1 MANEKTP
8 DPETDTK
15 LRLLQAVV
23 EEDSEESRLLLEYI
37 DAANGDE
44 PIDKQE
50 LLNRATSTEVRTKL
64 EEDLQFSDVLL
75 NLGKLYREKKRR
87 GEIEE

>member
-8 DPETDTK
+8 DHETDTK
-15 LRLLQAVV
+15 LRLLQAVS

-37 DAANGDE
+37 DAANRGE

-50 LLNRATSTEVRTKL
+50 LLNRTTSTEVRVKL
-64 EEDLQFSDVLL
+64 EEDLRFSDVLL
-75 NLGKLYREKKRR
+75 DLGKRYREKKKK